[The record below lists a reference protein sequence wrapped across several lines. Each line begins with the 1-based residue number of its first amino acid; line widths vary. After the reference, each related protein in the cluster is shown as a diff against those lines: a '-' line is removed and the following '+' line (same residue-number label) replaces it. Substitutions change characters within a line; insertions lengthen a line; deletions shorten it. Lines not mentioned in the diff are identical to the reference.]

1 MELVFTLG
9 KLEIVLNLGILTGAV
24 SGILLKAL
32 IVGLLTSVC
41 AAVLGVPLV
50 LKRYSMIGDG
60 LSHMG
65 FCALAIAAALGVP
78 ENKETL
84 VTMPLIVAAA
94 VVLLLLS
101 EKGKLKGDAA
111 IAMLS
116 TGAVGLGYII
126 YRFAGGGTG
135 DVCSSLFGSSITAL
149 ENSDVWFSCIL
160 AVGVIG
166 VFVLLYHQIF
176 SVTFDPAFAKA
187 SGAPVTLLS
196 LLIALLTAVT
206 IVIGMKM
213 IGSIMISAFIVFPAL
228 AAMRLC
234 KHFRSTILLS
244 AGLSAGS
251 FVLGLFFAAVTGISF
266 GGGERIDLP
275 IGPCV
280 VAFNILALLVCI
292 LISKVRGR
300 RKNSKVHAENAAA

>member
-126 YRFAGGGTG
+126 YRFAGR
-135 DVCSSLFGSSITAL
+135 
-149 ENSDVWFSCIL
+149 
-160 AVGVIG
+160 
-166 VFVLLYHQIF
+166 VLLPF
-176 SVTFDPAFAKA
+176 R
-187 SGAPVTLLS
+187 LLHHGVGKQRCVVQ
-196 LLIALLTAVT
+196 LY
-206 IVIGMKM
+206 IG
-213 IGSIMISAFIVFPAL
+213 GGRDRCV
-228 AAMRLC
+228 R
-234 KHFRSTILLS
+234 
-244 AGLSAGS
+244 
-251 FVLGLFFAAVTGISF
+251 AAVSPDF
-266 GGGERIDLP
+266 LSDL
-275 IGPCV
+275 
-280 VAFNILALLVCI
+280 
-292 LISKVRGR
+292 
-300 RKNSKVHAENAAA
+300 

>member
-111 IAMLS
+111 IAVHRSCGLRVHHLPHCRK
-116 TGAVGLGYII
+116 GHGRCVLLPFRLLHHGVGKQRCVVQLYI
-126 YRFAGGGTG
+126 GGGR
-135 DVCSSLFGSSITAL
+135 DRCV
-149 ENSDVWFSCIL
+149 
-160 AVGVIG
+160 
-166 VFVLLYHQIF
+166 
-176 SVTFDPAFAKA
+176 
-187 SGAPVTLLS
+187 
-196 LLIALLTAVT
+196 
-206 IVIGMKM
+206 
-213 IGSIMISAFIVFPAL
+213 
-228 AAMRLC
+228 R
-234 KHFRSTILLS
+234 
-244 AGLSAGS
+244 
-251 FVLGLFFAAVTGISF
+251 AAVSPDF
-266 GGGERIDLP
+266 LSDL
-275 IGPCV
+275 
-280 VAFNILALLVCI
+280 
-292 LISKVRGR
+292 
-300 RKNSKVHAENAAA
+300 

>member
-126 YRFAGGGTG
+126 YRFAGRGTG

-160 AVGVIG
+160 AVGVIVDVDVRG
-166 VFVLLYHQIF
+166 G
-176 SVTFDPAFAKA
+176 SVTVRSEDRMLVYTAEHVRELEPAY
-187 SGAPVTLLS
+187 
-196 LLIALLTAVT
+196 AVT
-206 IVIGMKM
+206 IHKSQ
-213 IGSIMISAFIVFPAL
+213 GSEFPAVIIPV
-228 AAMRLC
+228 MDVPPKLC
-234 KHFRSTILLS
+234 YRNLLYT
-244 AGLSAGS
+244 G
-251 FVLGLFFAAVTGISF
+251 VT
-266 GGGERIDLP
+266 RAKTL
-275 IGPCV
+275 C
-280 VAFNILALLVCI
+280 ILAGHSAEVAQMVRSVRRNKRFSCLAD
-292 LISKVRGR
+292 LIRD
-300 RKNSKVHAENAAA
+300 ETL

>member
-213 IGSIMISAFIVFPAL
+213 ISAFIVFPAL

-300 RKNSKVHAENAAA
+300 RKKSKVHAENAAA